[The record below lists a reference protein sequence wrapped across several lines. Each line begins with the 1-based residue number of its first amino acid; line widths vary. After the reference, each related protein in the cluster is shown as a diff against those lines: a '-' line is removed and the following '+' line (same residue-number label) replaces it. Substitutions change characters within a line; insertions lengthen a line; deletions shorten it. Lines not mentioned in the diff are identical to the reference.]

1 MINKNTTYQIHISG
15 YNPETQSLLCSFSA
29 EGITQY
35 KAKEYESLNF
45 QVDTMG
51 SQSVQDTIKQICKA
65 APAIVKDIH
74 KREQFPLS
82 QESEKKFQDVVGHD
96 YEYTD
101 EDLFPLA
108 YIEKNAPP
116 SEEEPWR
123 AEVGPVEVVGQKES
137 QKI

>member
-1 MINKNTTYQIHISG
+1 MN
-15 YNPETQSLLCSFSA
+15 
-29 EGITQY
+29 
-35 KAKEYESLNF
+35 
-45 QVDTMG
+45 
-51 SQSVQDTIKQICKA
+51 
-65 APAIVKDIH
+65 
-74 KREQFPLS
+74 
-82 QESEKKFQDVVGHD
+82 D

-116 SEEEPWR
+116 SEEEPLR